1 MPCGVVVVNNAPR
14 EKEGKEG
21 ISSMKFMSV
30 CLCVSV
36 CAARFSAAA
45 AAAGRALGDPSMHY
59 VAPHI

>member
-1 MPCGVVVVNNAPR
+1 M
-14 EKEGKEG
+14 

-30 CLCVSV
+30 SVCLSVCV
-36 CAARFSAAA
+36 CAARFS